1 MQARNVW
8 AALTAAIVIV
18 FACGFASMGQA
29 ADPIKVVYHVTD
41 TEGQARLALG
51 NIRNHLRADPTAKI
65 TVVALYKGIN
75 FMLEGATD
83 ANGNPYAL
91 NVEELAA
98 KGVEFK
104 VCKNSLDFF
113 KVDPAKVLPEAKIV
127 PSGVAEV
134 ARLQAQEGY
143 AYIKP

>member
-1 MQARNVW
+1 MV
-8 AALTAAIVIV
+8 
-18 FACGFASMGQA
+18 
-29 ADPIKVVYHVTD
+29 
-41 TEGQARLALG
+41 
-51 NIRNHLRADPTAKI
+51 
-65 TVVALYKGIN
+65 
-75 FMLEGATD
+75 EGATD
-83 ANGNPYAL
+83 ANGNPYAP
-91 NVEELAA
+91 NVEELAG

-113 KVDPAKVLPEAKIV
+113 KVDPATLLHEAKIV

>member
-1 MQARNVW
+1 MKARK
-8 AALTAAIVIV
+8 ALATLTAAIVIV
-18 FACGFASMGQA
+18 LAWGFAATGQA
-29 ADPIKVVYHVTD
+29 ADPVKVVYHVTD

-75 FMLEGATD
+75 FMVEGATD

-91 NVEELAA
+91 SVEELAE

-104 VCKNSLDFF
+104 VCKNSMDFF
-113 KVDPAKVLPEAKIV
+113 KVDPAKLLHEAKIV